1 MKQFILAAVFV
12 FISTASP
19 SAQTVITEGTIPQ
32 HAPQHECKAACA
44 QPWLKK
50 AIDLYDSL
58 LKHPE
63 SMNQVSQEEVR
74 DNLQKAYDCLTKSP

>member
-12 FISTASP
+12 FMSTASP
-19 SAQTVITEGTIPQ
+19 SAQTVLTEGTIPQ
-32 HAPQHECKAACA
+32 HAPQHKCKAACA

-50 AIDLYDSL
+50 AIDLHDSH
-58 LKHPE
+58 LKNPGT
-63 SMNQVSQEEVR
+63 VTPASQEEVR